1 MEQNV
6 NFCGISGQ
14 LKNKKEERRERE
26 MMSIHPSYMES
37 QTQKTEP
44 KSRDNTAFG
53 REEGFSAVI
62 NIS

>member
-6 NFCGISGQ
+6 KFCGISGQ
-14 LKNKKEERRERE
+14 LKKKEEKRGRE
-26 MMSIHPSYMES
+26 MMSIQPSYMES
-37 QTQKTEP
+37 QTQTPEP
-44 KSRDNTAFG
+44 KSRANTVFG

>member
-14 LKNKKEERRERE
+14 LKNKKEEKRGRE
-26 MMSIHPSYMES
+26 MRSIQPSYMES
-37 QTQKTEP
+37 QTQTTEP
-44 KSRDNTAFG
+44 KSRHNTAFG